1 MRYIVASKYKQL
13 QYIHLTMNKKKY
25 FTPKFRDTYKTTLA
39 LISKATQVFSV
50 KLSSLKQNSFTI

>member
-1 MRYIVASKYKQL
+1 MRYIVTSKYKQL
-13 QYIHLTMNKKKY
+13 QYIHLTMNKKN

-50 KLSSLKQNSFTI
+50 KLSSLKQTSFTI